1 MNSSNKTASVAL
13 PGLAYL
19 THVFSGPRQTA
30 AGRIL
35 KLLVCLSLG
44 FVLLVG
50 TSPTTAN
57 AQSKTAKKTKPST
70 KKNKADDKEEA
81 PEKPLEDI
89 DFGSAPIKLR
99 DGDTPSE
106 LDSTPEGRERLAD
119 LEGRAKEIF
128 KDRDRVE
135 SELRPLVIPRDR
147 LLGEVAQL
155 NQGILNAQQ
164 AIVQGQTQLRNLLQQ
179 QKNANNAEAI
189 NNQIQNVEN
198 QIRLANNAIT
208 INQEEIAERAP
219 EINALNLQIAPLH
232 ERLLKLWVE
241 LNGFRKQWLEVR
253 QPQFKY
259 AHGNFEG
266 LKKVIDDWVLI
277 DGLWPEAFCWAALS
291 NYELGN
297 YQEAWENVERA
308 AELRKTLRFSKAW
321 AQGEALRGMIAA
333 QLPDRRGKAAGHLQS
348 AQLYVNKDKNTNWQ
362 VFFLIGR
369 AVVENEKQAAKA
381 RVNFDKA
388 LKINPDATCVK
399 YWNAHLQIT
408 TTTGTVRD
416 VATGIKTLEEL
427 WEKSTKQSWRLA
439 QELVLAYDAAYRKA
453 DADKTW
459 EVVLELAP
467 KAKHE
472 ELQAA
477 RAAAAE
483 KLTRG
488 DADEGAPKPKSKSKT
503 TSKSAD

>member
-1 MNSSNKTASVAL
+1 MNSSTKAAALSRPTPCCLIKPRRTARCSVFKYLACL
-13 PGLAYL
+13 LLGL
-19 THVFSGPRQTA
+19 
-30 AGRIL
+30 
-35 KLLVCLSLG
+35 
-44 FVLLVG
+44 VLLVG
-50 TSPTTAN
+50 TFPTTTC
-57 AQSKTAKKTKPST
+57 AQSKTAKKTKPTT
-70 KKNKADDKEEA
+70 KKNKAVDQEQP
-81 PEKPLEDI
+81 PEKPLEEV
-89 DFGSAPIKLR
+89 DFGSAPIRLR

-106 LDSTPEGRERLAD
+106 LDATPEGRERLAD
-119 LEGRAKEIF
+119 LESRAKEIF

-135 SELRPLVIPRDR
+135 RELRPLIIPRDR
-147 LLGEVAQL
+147 LLGEVTLL

-164 AIVQGQTQLRNLLQQ
+164 AIVQGQNQLRNLLQQ
-179 QKNANNAEAI
+179 PKNANNEEAL

-208 INQEEIAERAP
+208 INQEEIAERTP
-219 EINALNLQIAPLH
+219 EINALNLQIQPLH
-232 ERLLKLWVE
+232 GRLLKLWVE
-241 LNGFRKQWLEVR
+241 LNGFRTQWLEIR
-253 QPQFKY
+253 QPQSKY

-266 LKKVIDDWVLI
+266 LKQVIDDWVLI
-277 DGLWPEAFCWAALS
+277 DGLWPEAFCWAALT

-297 YQEAWENVERA
+297 YEEAWTNVERA
-308 AELRKTLRFSKAW
+308 AELRKTLRLSKAW

-369 AVVENEKQAAKA
+369 AVVENDKQAAKA
-381 RVNFDKA
+381 RTNFDKA

-416 VATGIKTLEEL
+416 VAAGIKTLEEL

-459 EVVLELAP
+459 QVVLELAP
-467 KAKHE
+467 QAKHA
-472 ELQAA
+472 ELQEA
-477 RAAAAE
+477 RATAAE

-488 DADEGAPKPKSKSKT
+488 DADGGTPQPKSKSKT
-503 TSKSAD
+503 TGKGAD